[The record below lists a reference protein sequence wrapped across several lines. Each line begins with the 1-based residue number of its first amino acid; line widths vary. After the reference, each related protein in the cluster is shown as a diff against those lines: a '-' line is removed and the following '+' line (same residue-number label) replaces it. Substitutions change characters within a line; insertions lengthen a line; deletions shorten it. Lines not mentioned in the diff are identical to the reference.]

1 MFSRSGSGKDTHH
14 NTTHLILNSFSHKS
28 GQHSGHYIFKSGSK
42 SIHLLLAASFLPLG
56 NKMPKATRNS
66 LYGLRTK
73 WSMADD
79 VCWQKSQRLGGYLLM
94 GTGILGVILV
104 SLLPVEWGTFALVG
118 LLLIMAVAATV
129 GSYVIWKKENEK
141 STA

>member
-1 MFSRSGSGKDTHH
+1 MLVLFDALWAFFLVKGLKGTDLTVGGDLGAKT
-14 NTTHLILNSFSHKS
+14 LF
-28 GQHSGHYIFKSGSK
+28 
-42 SIHLLLAASFLPLG
+42 LLLAASLIPAG
-56 NKMPKATRNS
+56 NYMPKARRNS
-66 LYGLRTK
+66 LFGLRTK

-79 VCWQKSQRLGGYLLM
+79 VCWQKSQRIGGYLM
-94 GTGILGVILV
+94 MVTGIAGIVLV
-104 SLLPVEWGTFALVG
+104 ALLPVEWGTFALVG